1 MNPILRNVLVVLLGL
16 VVGSAVNMGII
27 MISGSIIPP
36 PPGVDVSDT
45 ESLKASMHLFEPK
58 NFLFP
63 YLAHALGTLV
73 GAFLVAKLAVSRHL
87 QLAMIIGFLFL
98 IGGVASVMMLPS
110 PAWFS
115 LLDLTTAYI
124 PMAWIGAKLAGAKSL
139 KK

>member
-1 MNPILRNVLVVLLGL
+1 MTPLIRNIIVVISGI

-87 QLAMIIGFLFL
+87 QLAMIIGFFFFF
-98 IGGVASVMMLPS
+98 GGVASVMMLPS
-110 PAWFS
+110 PAWFAR
-115 LLDLTTAYI
+115 LDIITAYI
-124 PMAWIGAKLAGAKSL
+124 PMAWIGAKLAGANSL
-139 KK
+139 K

>member
-1 MNPILRNVLVVLLGL
+1 MNPLIRNIIVVISGII
-16 VVGSAVNMGII
+16 VGSAVNMGLI

-58 NFLFP
+58 HFRFP
-63 YLAHALGTLV
+63 YLAHAIGTLV

-87 QLAMIIGFLFL
+87 QLAMLIGFFFL

-115 LLDLTTAYI
+115 ALDIMTAYI
-124 PMAWIGAKLAGAKSL
+124 PMAWLGAKLAGANSL
-139 KK
+139 K